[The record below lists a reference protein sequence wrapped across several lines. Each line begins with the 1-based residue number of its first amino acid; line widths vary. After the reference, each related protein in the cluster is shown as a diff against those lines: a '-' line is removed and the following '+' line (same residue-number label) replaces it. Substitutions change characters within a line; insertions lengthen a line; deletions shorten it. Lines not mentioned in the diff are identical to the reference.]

1 MTAEPCKVPE
11 GGSGPGGVPPG
22 PARPALPDQTRE
34 ASAEGLGTFVDKIFV
49 DHAIDG
55 FFLIDDQGHI
65 LDVNRHACESL
76 GYSREE
82 LIGMHPRE
90 FDVGLDE
97 AAIERLMHRIAAG
110 ETLTFETAHRR
121 KDGTVFPV
129 EIRSRECE
137 HGGRRLSVSL
147 VRDISER
154 KRAEGERSAHLWV
167 LASLDR
173 VNQAMQGTSD
183 VETMMS
189 DVLEA
194 VQEIFGCDRAW
205 LLYPC
210 NPSAPSYRVVME
222 RTNPQFPGAYA
233 RGIDAGMSPEFSAMV
248 AAAVAA
254 ARASDAAVPSG
265 PGHEVD
271 LPPKIAQQFNIRSRL
286 VTAIY
291 PKIGEPYLFGM
302 HQCSSARVWT
312 PHEQRL
318 FQEMGRRLGDALT
331 SRLTLRSLRESEHR
345 LDEAQRIAH
354 VGYWDRELQTGYI
367 TLSDE
372 ACRIFGLH
380 PGGHMVDLAQ
390 WHERWLQLIHPED
403 RPSVAEAAAA
413 ALRGGAAYDVEYRI
427 VHPSGEVRIIHSLGE
442 VTTNPSGS
450 PQRMFGTMQDI
461 TELRRAEQE
470 QRASEARL
478 RLFMDHATD
487 AFFLFDEELTVLD
500 VNRRACES
508 LGYSREEL
516 IGMRT
521 PDFDPCV
528 TEEDLARLRSRTTAG
543 DAPIFESY
551 HRRKDGTTF
560 PVEVRGR
567 VLELHE
573 GQRRYVATARDITE
587 RKRAEEAMLEGRVA
601 ERTRIARDLHDTLLQ
616 NFQGVL
622 LQLRAALR
630 LLATQPKKAR
640 EVLANTI
647 DQAAQAIN
655 EGREAVQGL
664 RTSPE
669 STDLGACIARLGKE
683 IAAEAESPAPAV
695 AVTVEGAV
703 RPLRPNLRYEIFQMA
718 GEALRNA
725 FQHSH
730 GTRIEVE
737 LWYDARHFR
746 LRIRDDGCGIDP
758 RVIAAGGR
766 DGHFGLRGMHERA
779 TLAGGKLTLWSA
791 PDSGTEVEL
800 IVPASAAYAPPAS

>member
-1 MTAEPCKVPE
+1 
-11 GGSGPGGVPPG
+11 
-22 PARPALPDQTRE
+22 
-34 ASAEGLGTFVDKIFV
+34 
-49 DHAIDG
+49 
-55 FFLIDDQGHI
+55 
-65 LDVNRHACESL
+65 
-76 GYSREE
+76 
-82 LIGMHPRE
+82 
-90 FDVGLDE
+90 
-97 AAIERLMHRIAAG
+97 
-110 ETLTFETAHRR
+110 
-121 KDGTVFPV
+121 
-129 EIRSRECE
+129 
-137 HGGRRLSVSL
+137 
-147 VRDISER
+147 
-154 KRAEGERSAHLWV
+154 
-167 LASLDR
+167 
-173 VNQAMQGTSD
+173 
-183 VETMMS
+183 
-189 DVLEA
+189 
-194 VQEIFGCDRAW
+194 
-205 LLYPC
+205 
-210 NPSAPSYRVVME
+210 VME

-233 RGIDAGMSPEFSAMV
+233 RGIDAGMSPDFSSMV
-248 AAAVAA
+248 AATVAA

-265 PGHEVD
+265 PGHEIE
-271 LPPKIAQQFNIRSRL
+271 LPAKIAQQFNIRSRL

-291 PKIGEPYLFGM
+291 PRIGEPYLFGM
-302 HQCSSARVWT
+302 HQCSRARVWT

-372 ACRIFGLH
+372 ACRIFGLN
-380 PGGHMVDLAQ
+380 PGGHMVDLVQ

-403 RPSVAEAAAA
+403 RPRVAEAAAA
-413 ALRGGAAYDVEYRI
+413 ALRGGAPYDVEYRI
-427 VHPSGEVRIIHSLGE
+427 VHPSGEVRIIHSRGE
-442 VTTNPSGS
+442 VMTNPSGS

-487 AFFLFDEELTVLD
+487 AFFLFDEKLIVLD
-500 VNRRACES
+500 VNRQACET

-516 IGMRT
+516 IGMRP

-528 TEEDLARLRSRTTAG
+528 TEEDLAQLRARGSAG
-543 DAPIFESY
+543 ETPTFESY

-560 PVEVRGR
+560 PVEIRGR
-567 VLELHE
+567 VLEQHE
-573 GQRRYVATARDITE
+573 GRRRFISTARDITE
-587 RKRAEEAMLEGRVA
+587 RRRAEEAILEGRVA

-622 LQLRAALR
+622 LELRAALR
-630 LLATQPKKAR
+630 LLAKEPKKAR

-647 DQAAQAIN
+647 DQAAQAIK
-655 EGREAVQGL
+655 EGREAVEGL
-664 RTSPE
+664 RNSPE
-669 STDLGACIARLGKE
+669 SADLGASIARLGKE
-683 IAAEAESPAPAV
+683 IAAEAKSPAPAV

-737 LWYDARHFR
+737 LWYEARHFR
-746 LRIRDDGCGIDP
+746 LRIRDDGRGIDP

-800 IVPASAAYAPPAS
+800 IVPASAAYPPPAS